1 MISTEI
7 YIEDYKL
14 DLLQDISTEF
24 TYTIDD
30 VADFGSKNTSY
41 SKTINLSGTARNNQI
56 FGFVFDLGNANSSNN
71 ALPNVNYNFNASK
84 AAQCRIFID
93 KVQIFKGTLRILEI
107 VIDKETIE
115 YQCSVFGEL
124 GGLITAFGNKK
135 LTGND
140 NILDD
145 LDFSDYNHIYNIPN
159 ITKSWELTGD
169 RGTNNSSAYGSGYAY
184 PLIDY
189 GNESTNKVDFKLN
202 AFRPALF
209 VKEYIDKMFAKSG
222 YTYSLDLNEGDQTLY
237 NRLIIPHN
245 QLKLTKLSSVALKA
259 TPQVQEYTLFGGYL
273 TLQWTPIS
281 LGDFTMDAYNY
292 DFIYNSSNIVANIT
306 INLKGVVTFI
316 AGDSNLVVI
325 QLRKNSGYIYETN
338 FEVTSVP
345 YNFDIS
351 FVVEN
356 QTITNGDSFSVEMRA
371 GVAEAET
378 LILSMEDGLIEVN
391 TAGKN
396 AVTLNY
402 NNEVD
407 LNQCIPRG
415 ILQRD
420 FFLSIAKMFNLYIYD
435 DLWNDKKILMKPYV
449 NFYSET
455 YADAQDWTTKIDRSK
470 PLSIKPMS
478 ELNARYFNY
487 KFKEDN
493 DFYAES
499 YRKKFNEG
507 YGDRIYDTQYDF
519 SKDTDVLDVI
529 FSSSVLYTLTGTDK
543 IYPAIYKLSDNNT
556 KESRMDSNIR
566 ILQFQ
571 KRTGIASWNI
581 RNDEDTAN
589 LETGLTTYG
598 YGGHLYFDYVSGFYG
613 NDINF
618 GAPKEIQFVTDSYPT
633 TNLFNAYYSTYMA
646 EITSKDSKLLT
657 CNALLNTTDIMGLD
671 FSKYVWIDGVLFRLN
686 KVEGFNPMEY
696 NTTKI
701 NLLKVIETTY

>member
-24 TYTIDD
+24 TYTVDD

-56 FGFVFDLGNANSSNN
+56 FGFVFDMGNANLTDNN
-71 ALPNVNYNFNASK
+71 LPNVNYNFNASK

-93 KVQIFKGTLRILEI
+93 KVQIFKGTLRIMEI

-124 GGLITAFGNKK
+124 GGLITALGNKK

-140 NILDD
+140 NIIDN
-145 LDFSDYNHIYNIPN
+145 LDFSTYDHTYSISN
-159 ITKSWELTGD
+159 ITKSWEISGD

-189 GNESTNKVDFKLN
+189 GNVSTNKVDFKIN

-209 VKEYIDKMFAKSG
+209 VKEYIDKIFAKSG
-222 YTYSLDLNEGDQTLY
+222 YTYNLDLNDGDQTLY
-237 NRLIIPHN
+237 DRLIIPHN
-245 QLKLTKLSSVALKA
+245 QLNLTTSSSKLFKAIARTKTYLVSEYIEFDVELLGNFEANFSSYSFTYYGTTISTNIYLELEGVINNINPVLNNA
-259 TPQVQEYTLFGGYL
+259 TINLYKSGSVIGSSLMSVTYTPYSFSRSIMANNIILNNGDVINVYIQGDYSNL
-273 TLQWTPIS
+273 DITAGLLEINSLVPTLVKV
-281 LGDFTMDAYNY
+281 
-292 DFIYNSSNIVANIT
+292 NINENIT
-306 INLKGVVTFI
+306 IN
-316 AGDSNLVVI
+316 D
-325 QLRKNSGYIYETN
+325 
-338 FEVTSVP
+338 
-345 YNFDIS
+345 
-351 FVVEN
+351 
-356 QTITNGDSFSVEMRA
+356 
-371 GVAEAET
+371 
-378 LILSMEDGLIEVN
+378 
-391 TAGKN
+391 
-396 AVTLNY
+396 
-402 NNEVD
+402 
-407 LNQCIPRG
+407 CIPKG

-420 FFLSIAKMFNLYIYD
+420 FFLSVAKMFNLYIYD
-435 DLWNDKKILMKPYV
+435 DLWDDKKILMKPYV

-455 YADAQDWTTKIDRSK
+455 YADAEDWTNKIDRSK

-493 DFYAES
+493 DFYGES
-499 YRKKFNEG
+499 YRKKYNEG

-529 FSSSVLYTLTGTDK
+529 FSSSVLFALPGTDK
-543 IYPAIYKLSDNNT
+543 LYPAIYKLSDNNT
-556 KESRMDSNIR
+556 KEARMDSNIR
-566 ILQFQ
+566 IMQFQ
-571 KRTGIASWNI
+571 KKTGISNWAITKDDASG
-581 RNDEDTAN
+581 N
-589 LETGLTTYG
+589 LQTGLNTFG
-598 YGGHLYFDYVSGFYG
+598 FAGHLHWDDTLGYFT

-618 GAPKEIQFVTDSYPT
+618 GAPKEIQFVTASYPT

-657 CNALLNTTDIMGLD
+657 CNALLNTTDIMGLN
-671 FSKYVWIDGVLFRLN
+671 FTKYVWLDGILFRLN

-701 NLLKVIETTY
+701 NLLKVIETKY